1 MKNFKY
7 EVMVVFG
14 PTRQLRTALRV
25 TETGGVSVKKE
36 CLDRIIP
43 LGERHFRHAVTE
55 FVGHY
60 HRERNHQGQ
69 RNELIERV
77 GPPLPFRGPDPSAA
91 ATRRLA
97 QLLRA
102 DGVASARTGL
112 VELGRWTG
120 HEGPQQRERE
130 RTLCAGNPC
139 CIQCSHRL

>member
-1 MKNFKY
+1 
-7 EVMVVFG
+7 MVVLR

-77 GPPLPFRGPDPSAA
+77 GPPCRFEGRIR
-91 ATRRLA
+91 RRLA

-120 HEGPQQRERE
+120 H
-130 RTLCAGNPC
+130 
-139 CIQCSHRL
+139 